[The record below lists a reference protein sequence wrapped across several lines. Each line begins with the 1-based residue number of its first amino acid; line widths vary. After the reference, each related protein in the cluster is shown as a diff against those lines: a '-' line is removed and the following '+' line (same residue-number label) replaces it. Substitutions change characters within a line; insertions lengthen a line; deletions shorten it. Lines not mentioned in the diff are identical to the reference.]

1 MTDTPIAYT
10 LVGRNASPFTRRV
23 AIAMQLMG
31 LHPLRE
37 RISPL
42 THPEKVRPWNPV
54 GRVPVLV
61 LPDGARLVE
70 SSMILDYLLEMH
82 DPQGA
87 LLAKSG
93 IARRQ
98 RQQLIAHALTVME
111 KTVLAAY
118 ERIKRPEALWHP
130 PVRDA
135 YVEQVRITL
144 HLLEAEQAAQPARN
158 AADWSPDLADL
169 TTAVAHAFVT
179 RFQPDII
186 DGQALPMLSGLL
198 HACEAHPAFRD
209 NQPET
214 P

>member
-1 MTDTPIAYT
+1 MTDTPQTYT

-23 AIAMQLMG
+23 AIAMHLMG
-31 LHPLRE
+31 LQPARE
-37 RISPL
+37 KISPL
-42 THPEKVRPWNPV
+42 THPEKVLPWNPV

-61 LPDGARLVE
+61 LPDDERLVE
-70 SSMILDYLLEMH
+70 SSMILDYLLETD

-87 LLAKSG
+87 LLPKSG
-93 IARRQ
+93 APRRQ

-135 YVEQVRITL
+135 YVAQVRTTL

-158 AADWSPDLADL
+158 ATDWSPDLADV
-169 TTAVAHAFVT
+169 TTAVAYAFVA

-186 DGQALPMLSGLL
+186 DGQGLPMLSRLL
-198 HACEAHPAFRD
+198 QTCEAHPAFQD